1 MNAYA
6 FIYLADV
13 VLTGISK
20 EPVVTIQILDSD
32 RHQRAS
38 GCLPLTDKTAD
49 KNADENPSRI
59 TFVPF
64 QTITTQTTPYYRKIR
79 FSERGRGD
87 EISRSP

>member
-49 KNADENPSRI
+49 KKRRRKPLSDHFCAVSNDYNTNNAVLSEN
-59 TFVPF
+59 
-64 QTITTQTTPYYRKIR
+64 TIFGKGT
-79 FSERGRGD
+79 GR
-87 EISRSP
+87 